1 MVLVKVSQS
10 SSITRV
16 VIVGS
21 SGKKVKLVGEGVL
34 QKLLEHSW
42 CLISGFKRAA
52 LPWWF
57 KTYASNIHLALWL
70 LPAMRFASEH
80 ITW

>member
-34 QKLLEHSW
+34 HKLLEHS
-42 CLISGFKRAA
+42 
-52 LPWWF
+52 
-57 KTYASNIHLALWL
+57 
-70 LPAMRFASEH
+70 
-80 ITW
+80 